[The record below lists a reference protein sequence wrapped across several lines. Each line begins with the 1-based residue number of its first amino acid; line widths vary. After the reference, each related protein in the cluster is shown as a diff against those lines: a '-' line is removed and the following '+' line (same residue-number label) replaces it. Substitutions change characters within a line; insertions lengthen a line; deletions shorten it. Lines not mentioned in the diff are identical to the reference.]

1 VDIVSSD
8 GDGVTIVFGDGNGAF
23 GSALTHP
30 LFSAGPPVAADFNL
44 DGNVDVAMAGY
55 QILYGD
61 GTGHFGETSFVE
73 AGVSV
78 QKFVVSD
85 FNGDGRP
92 DLAGIGVVDGGAVL
106 LGRATGGFGSP
117 LPFPVDFDPYV
128 RMALSHGDFDR
139 DGKKDLVVLSGGF
152 AAILRGGGDGTLANV
167 GSVFIRFLTSDL
179 IAADFNADGRP
190 DLAAIRSSSP
200 DAVSPSDVFV
210 LINSNCEPRRLGI
223 SRNVSLCNLPES
235 PFDKQPDVGVY
246 DDGDNVVT
254 CAGGTVQASI
264 LPGTGTPGAT
274 LQGTTSA
281 GVAAGVATF
290 SNLSVNLAGQGYLL
304 QFSRAGVVSTRSRVF
319 GVDAG
324 CKGPFDFFT
333 LTPCRVA
340 DTRDAPGIWG
350 APALT
355 ANAIRTFPIAGRCG
369 IPITARS
376 VAANVTVVNPTA
388 AGHLTLFPAGY
399 PVPLASTINFRAGR
413 VRNNNAVLSLGDE
426 GDVGVQC
433 TMPPGPGNGTDFL
446 IDVFGYF
453 E

>member
-1 VDIVSSD
+1 M
-8 GDGVTIVFGDGNGAF
+8 NR
-23 GSALTHP
+23 
-30 LFSAGPPVAADFNL
+30 NL
-44 DGNVDVAMAGY
+44 
-55 QILYGD
+55 
-61 GTGHFGETSFVE
+61 
-73 AGVSV
+73 SV
-78 QKFVVSD
+78 
-85 FNGDGRP
+85 
-92 DLAGIGVVDGGAVL
+92 
-106 LGRATGGFGSP
+106 
-117 LPFPVDFDPYV
+117 
-128 RMALSHGDFDR
+128 
-139 DGKKDLVVLSGGF
+139 
-152 AAILRGGGDGTLANV
+152 
-167 GSVFIRFLTSDL
+167 
-179 IAADFNADGRP
+179 
-190 DLAAIRSSSP
+190 
-200 DAVSPSDVFV
+200 
-210 LINSNCEPRRLGI
+210 
-223 SRNVSLCNLPES
+223 CNLPGS
-235 PFDKQPDVGVY
+235 PFDKQPVVGVY
-246 DDGDNVVT
+246 DDGDNVVS

-264 LPGTGTPGAT
+264 LPGTGTPGGT

-281 GVAAGVATF
+281 GVASGFATF
-290 SNLSVNLAGQGYLL
+290 SNLSVNLAGPGYVL
-304 QFSRAGVVSTRSRVF
+304 QFSRTGAISTRSRVF

-399 PVPLASTINFRAGR
+399 PVPLASTINFRTGR

-433 TMPPGPGNGTDFL
+433 TMPPGPGKPTDFL